1 MLPVAWPPTRVFP
14 SGFSMLPYM
23 TDAFVESSVRVWFV
37 VGEKLSVSPV
47 HEAFP
52 AMPYAITADN
62 LRVEIETRVRV
73 VG

>member
-1 MLPVAWPPTRVFP
+1 
-14 SGFSMLPYM
+14 M

-52 AMPYAITADN
+52 AMSYAITADN
-62 LRVEIETRVRV
+62 L
-73 VG
+73 